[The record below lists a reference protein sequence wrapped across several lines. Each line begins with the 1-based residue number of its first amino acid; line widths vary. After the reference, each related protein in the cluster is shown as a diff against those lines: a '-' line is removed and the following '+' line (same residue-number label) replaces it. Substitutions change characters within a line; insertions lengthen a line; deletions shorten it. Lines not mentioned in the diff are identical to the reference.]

1 MKTYKRSLPQKTV
14 SDLQG
19 KEKVACNLSS
29 RKTKLKKIIH
39 KALLCSF
46 LCILTS
52 EKQAERP
59 NVIPISDNPAFF
71 FFLTQLVKERMII
84 CVTWMWLKWLI
95 CKLHAFLYTAL
106 VQTSM
111 LFPATEVKTE
121 SSTDLVPLVHTWH
134 HEKS

>member
-29 RKTKLKKIIH
+29 RKTKFKKIIH

-71 FFLTQLVKERMII
+71 FFNTTSERKNDYLRNMN
-84 CVTWMWLKWLI
+84 V
-95 CKLHAFLYTAL
+95 
-106 VQTSM
+106 
-111 LFPATEVKTE
+111 TEVA
-121 SSTDLVPLVHTWH
+121 DL
-134 HEKS
+134 